1 LPRARRLEKRPGLLL
16 AGGGVIL
23 AVLVVIGGYI
33 WIANPFHK
41 VRTDLVL
48 HTVHYETL
56 NRTLLERG
64 TLESANNSDIYCR
77 VKALAKNSTVSTTI
91 KWVID
96 DGSLVKK
103 GDLLVDLDDS
113 GLQEQLKAEK
123 ITLDKDEADK
133 IQAEEAYKIQVAQ
146 NESDIKAAEVALEL
160 AKIDLQKYLEG
171 DFPAKLKDYQGQ
183 VFLAES
189 DMEEQRDRVAWAQR
203 MVKKGY
209 YTVSQA
215 QAEQS
220 KLDGFEQTLRLKRE
234 NLRVLTDPV
243 FGEKKRTE
251 TDLRSKVV
259 QAERELNRIKGTALA
274 KEVQARTDRDTKKS
288 LYLQELSHY
297 KDIEEEI
304 HKCKIYAPQDG
315 MVVYYIPEQ
324 ARYGGGSQQS
334 IVAQGEPVRE
344 GQKLMQIPDL
354 THMQVNTKVH
364 EALVSHVHKGE
375 PSMIRVDSFPDQQ
388 LHGQVETVSTVSSQL
403 DFWSSDVKVYTTKV
417 GIEESLEGLKP
428 GMSAEVTISIGD
440 PLQHVLTVPVEA
452 IIGSAELGKKR
463 DVFVVTPHGPEKRS
477 VVIGSSNETMVEVT
491 DGLKEGDQV
500 VLNPRAL
507 GEQAKTRQPGSGGK
521 AGGNDSASPGEK
533 KGERGKKPGRTPG
546 AGGPGGPGTF
556 DRGGPPDRSG
566 PGSREN
572 DTTPPGPGRR
582 SPEERQ
588 NFPKQAEGKDPS
600 VPGAFPAR
608 RQGGAPGT
616 GS

>member
-1 LPRARRLEKRPGLLL
+1 ML
-16 AGGGVIL
+16 AGGCVIL
-23 AVLVVIGGYI
+23 AALVLVGGYV

-48 HTVHYETL
+48 HTVRYETL

-64 TLESANNSDIYCR
+64 TLESANNSDVYCR

-123 ITLDKDEADK
+123 ITLDTAEANK
-133 IQAEEAYKIQVAQ
+133 VQSEENYKIQVAQ

-189 DMEEQRDRVAWAQR
+189 DVEEQRDRVAWAQR

-209 YTVSQA
+209 YTTSQA

-220 KLDGFEQTLRLKRE
+220 KLDGFDQTLRLKRE
-234 NLRVLTDPV
+234 NLRVLIDPV

-274 KEVQARTDRDTKKS
+274 KEVQTRTDRDTKKS

-297 KDIEEEI
+297 KDIEAEI
-304 HKCKIYAPQDG
+304 KKCKIYAPQDG

-344 GQKLMQIPDL
+344 GQKLMQLPDL

-375 PSMIRVDSFPDQQ
+375 PAMIRVDSFPDQQ
-388 LHGQVETVSTVSSQL
+388 LSGQVEMVSTVSSQL

-417 GIEESLEGLKP
+417 AIAQSVEGLKP
-428 GMSAEVTISIGD
+428 GMSAEVNITIGD
-440 PLQHVLTVPVEA
+440 PLRHVLTVPVEA
-452 IIGSAELGKKR
+452 VVGSAELGKNR
-463 DVFVVTPHGPEKRS
+463 EVFVITPSGPEKRR

-500 VLNPRAL
+500 VLNPRAII
-507 GEQAKTRQPGSGGK
+507 GDQAKTRQPGSNK
-521 AGGNDSASPGEK
+521 AGAGDSAGPGDK
-533 KGERGKKPGRTPG
+533 KGEHGKKPGRAPG
-546 AGGPGGPGTF
+546 AGRPGGPATFERGGPSDRTESGPGGSEAAP
-556 DRGGPPDRSG
+556 S
-566 PGSREN
+566 
-572 DTTPPGPGRR
+572 GPGRR
-582 SPEERQ
+582 GPAERSK
-588 NFPKQAEGKDPS
+588 FPKQADGKEPS
-600 VPGAFPAR
+600 APGAFPAR
-608 RQGGAPGT
+608 RQGNAPGA